1 MTAARVPAVGG
12 TRDVPAPDDV
22 ARDYLLLG
30 LRLDQHLPGTVDG
43 YFGPA
48 ELKARVDME
57 PLRPPARLAEDAL
70 ALRSRLAAEVPE
82 PDRRHWL
89 DLQLIAAE
97 TLARVKAGESIPYL
111 DQVERC
117 LCPAPRAAR

>member
-70 ALRSRLAAEVPE
+70 ALRRGSPPRSRSPIVA
-82 PDRRHWL
+82 
-89 DLQLIAAE
+89 
-97 TLARVKAGESIPYL
+97 TGSTSS
-111 DQVERC
+111 
-117 LCPAPRAAR
+117 